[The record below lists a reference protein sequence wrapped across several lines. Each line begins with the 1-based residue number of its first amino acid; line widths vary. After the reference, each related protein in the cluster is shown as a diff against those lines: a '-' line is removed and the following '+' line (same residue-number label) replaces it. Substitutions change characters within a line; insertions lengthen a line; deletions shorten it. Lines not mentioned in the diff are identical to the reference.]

1 MAKAKS
7 ERGNCVLT
15 LPLITEPWQEHIIET
30 RFAIMEHLKNA
41 LIGFELKK
49 LRNLTRTRA
58 YKNLQKQIKNF
69 LSHIIMQNVY
79 MTKIVRTQNI
89 RQCLRK

>member
-1 MAKAKS
+1 MAKAKNDS
-7 ERGNCVLT
+7 GNGVLT

-49 LRNLTRTRA
+49 AAKSLA
-58 YKNLQKQIKNF
+58 HKGLQKFAKADRRGRRATNPDNYNSNGTI
-69 LSHIIMQNVY
+69 
-79 MTKIVRTQNI
+79 
-89 RQCLRK
+89 